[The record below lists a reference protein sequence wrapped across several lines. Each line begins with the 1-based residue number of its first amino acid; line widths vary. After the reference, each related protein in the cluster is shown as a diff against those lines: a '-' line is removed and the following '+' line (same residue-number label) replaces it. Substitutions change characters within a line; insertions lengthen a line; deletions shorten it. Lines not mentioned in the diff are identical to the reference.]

1 MAGHR
6 GSKSGEKCV
15 LSVKSTDPQ
24 GIRERK
30 GVKAGNVYV
39 EANEITAI
47 INKPWLITCQCRTG
61 FTSCQQANKLPYCLS
76 GMDVRSLLCRK
87 HRLESSCWRGCVA
100 CSHCLPTVVS
110 LQSKHR
116 DNILIFNSGS
126 YISQKKLMNYGNFD
140 QTTSLSSV
148 IVSHLS
154 LAICW
159 ADREIYTNATQM
171 QTRKCKQKSSDE
183 HQLGREMVKT
193 AAPRKSGWHA
203 LPK

>member
-1 MAGHR
+1 MSVQDRLHFLSTGKQT
-6 GSKSGEKCV
+6 SL
-15 LSVKSTDPQ
+15 LSVWDGRPVS
-24 GIRERK
+24 
-30 GVKAGNVYV
+30 
-39 EANEITAI
+39 
-47 INKPWLITCQCRTG
+47 
-61 FTSCQQANKLPYCLS
+61 
-76 GMDVRSLLCRK
+76 
-87 HRLESSCWRGCVA
+87 
-100 CSHCLPTVVS
+100 S
-110 LQSKHR
+110 LQKAPFRVILLKGMCCLFSIVCPLLWACRVNTETTSSFSTLVPTSHR
-116 DNILIFNSGS
+116 
-126 YISQKKLMNYGNFD
+126 KKLMNYGNFD